1 MDNGDLG
8 DIGRNL
14 IILVPLILIIVF
26 NIFFRRKRQAEGTH
40 PEIAMSLLSEVALNQ
55 QIAEAFLEKSRIKKF
70 RIGSWQRNREKL
82 DFLDEK
88 LRDKLAKA
96 FNMAEEVN
104 RSLDASRK
112 YKSSSYLEGIS
123 VDKLREP
130 FARSRQGLEEWFQ
143 ANQDQARMTPG
154 RRGCLFS

>member
-1 MDNGDLG
+1 MDDFG

-14 IILVPLILIIVF
+14 IILIPLILLIVF
-26 NIFFRRKRQAEGTH
+26 NLFFRRRKKAERTQ
-40 PEIAMSLLSEVALNQ
+40 PEIAMSLLSEVATNQ
-55 QIAEAFLEKSRIKKF
+55 HIADGFLGKTRVRKF
-70 RIGSWQRNREKL
+70 RTDSWRRNKEKL

-88 LRDKLAKA
+88 LRNELAKA
-96 FNMAEEVN
+96 FNMAEEFN
-104 RSLDASRK
+104 RAIDASRK

-123 VDKLREP
+123 VDRLREP